1 MVASLAG
8 VESVVRAPRFTMTQR
23 EQTLSGSAIARG
35 CNMTKS
41 KPKAKRV
48 STSESMPKPK
58 PKSKPKP
65 KPVTVARLKRA
76 IEGRNAHALA
86 ALYGE
91 DAVVQVIDRD
101 NPPSK
106 PRNLEGRSAISAY
119 FDDVYGR
126 DMNSQD
132 RKRRRRRQASRL
144 HAKLCV
150 SRWNQGVLLGDD
162 RA

>member
-1 MVASLAG
+1 
-8 VESVVRAPRFTMTQR
+8 
-23 EQTLSGSAIARG
+23 
-35 CNMTKS
+35 MTKS
-41 KPKAKRV
+41 KPKTKRM
-48 STSESMPKPK
+48 STSE
-58 PKSKPKP
+58 SKPKP

-76 IEGRNAHALA
+76 IEGRNARALA

-126 DMNSQD
+126 DMTHKIESGVAAG
-132 RKRRRRRQASRL
+132 KRLAFTQNCAYPDGTECSARL
-144 HAKLCV
+144 WSSLRAEKSHAKSSC
-150 SRWNQGVLLGDD
+150 RPGMAEPEW
-162 RA
+162 

>member
-1 MVASLAG
+1 MVMAATHVAPEDWWWHPWLASNQSSALP
-8 VESVVRAPRFTMTQR
+8 SFTMTQR
-23 EQTLSGSAIARG
+23 EQTLSGRAIARG

-41 KPKAKRV
+41 KPKAKRA
-48 STSESMPKPK
+48 STSESMPKP
-58 PKSKPKP
+58 KPKP

-91 DAVVQVIDRD
+91 DAVVQVIDRE

-119 FDDVYGR
+119 FDDVTG
-126 DMNSQD
+126 
-132 RKRRRRRQASRL
+132 AT
-144 HAKLCV
+144 
-150 SRWNQGVLLGDD
+150 
-162 RA
+162 

>member
-41 KPKAKRV
+41 KLKAKRA
-48 STSESMPKPK
+48 STSESMP
-58 PKSKPKP
+58 KPKP

-126 DMNSQD
+126 DMTHKIES
-132 RKRRRRRQASRL
+132 
-144 HAKLCV
+144 
-150 SRWNQGVLLGDD
+150 GVAVGKQIG
-162 RA
+162 RAHV